1 MVKVHDQRPEF
12 TEEVVLKTVNL
23 FEELCLK
30 GGLESLIRCKMLV
43 RFWFYLN
50 LLGYLAAESFE
61 EFFNGLLAL
70 AEKEKTEFFKVLLAD
85 FFIEFSSEFV
95 GVKLKVLDLLR
106 LERDLE
112 VKSVVRVVGNQRLD
126 FLGTYQLVLEGNL
139 PVQEFRILKYCGKI
153 EMPVFFGKIKL
164 GELLQPA
171 YLSDWSLDLL
181 GLSSDLYYFLKESVE
196 ISDLIFVFR
205 HNIDLLS
212 SKLELKDP
220 ILLANTLLQQAS
232 SLITC
237 KSEIITYSSLAVKL
251 AKQNNSSTV
260 LETKLFEG
268 LNSLLSSPTPINS
281 YSIDKLASFTSHFIS
296 NMSFNWPWASYTDK
310 SGAFEVFLPK
320 LLSKLVRLSYH
331 DMMKSDLPDNLDKFL
346 LPEPEPI
353 LRFAEIEESV
363 DSTDSQLIIDRINS
377 KASTQVMKS
386 LLTSKEI
393 CNSGDLLMMIF
404 CESLFYQGAKSLQ
417 HITIYIE
424 RYLEILTGIQASHI
438 LSSLFNVWQ
447 RSPQRIELLT
457 GKLLTYKLVN
467 CEEIVIYCVESLG
480 KLENPDK
487 AQVEWDLIELAVGDS
502 KDLKFDLIEVI
513 SRELGKSKN
522 TEKVLEFF
530 RKYIK
535 ELNEAQV
542 LSVTSYMKE
551 DLAVEVKKLFY
562 LMANS

>member
-1 MVKVHDQRPEF
+1 M
-12 TEEVVLKTVNL
+12 TL

-50 LLGYLAAESFE
+50 LLGYLATASLE
-61 EFFNGLLAL
+61 EFFYGLLAL
-70 AEKEKTEFFKVLLAD
+70 AENEKSEFFKVILAD
-85 FFIEFSSEFV
+85 FFVEFSQGFEE
-95 GVKLKVLDLLR
+95 VKRKVREVLR
-106 LERDLE
+106 AHRDLQ
-112 VKSVVRVVGNQRLD
+112 VKSVVRVWGNQTRDLLGIYQVVLD
-126 FLGTYQLVLEGNL
+126 GEL
-139 PVQEFRILKYCGKI
+139 PGMEFRILKYCAKLDGPAFVGKI
-153 EMPVFFGKIKL
+153 GLAEG
-164 GELLQPA
+164 LQPV
-171 YLSDWSLDLL
+171 YFTDWSLDLL
-181 GLSSDLYYFLKESVE
+181 GLSSDLYYFLRETVE
-196 ISDLIFVFR
+196 ISDLMFVFR
-205 HNIDLLS
+205 QNIDLLS

-220 ILLANTLLQQAS
+220 AHLANTLLHQAS

-251 AKQNNSSTV
+251 SKQNTSNTL

-268 LNSLLSSPTPINS
+268 LDILLSSSSSINS
-281 YSIDKLASFTSHFIS
+281 YSLDKLSSFTSHFIS
-296 NMSFNWPWASYTDK
+296 NMSFIWPWSSYTDK
-310 SGAFEVFLPK
+310 SGAYEVFIPK

-331 DMMKSDLPDNLDKFL
+331 DMIKSELPESLHKFL
-346 LPEPEPI
+346 LPEPDPI

-438 LSSLFNVWQ
+438 LTSLFNVWQ

-467 CEEIVIYCVESLG
+467 CEEIVAFCVERLG
-480 KLENPDK
+480 RLENPDK
-487 AQVEWDLIELAVGDS
+487 AQVEWDLIDLAVGDY
-502 KDLKFDLIEVI
+502 KGMKVDLIEMIVKD
-513 SRELGKSKN
+513 LGKGK
-522 TEKVLEFF
+522 TEEKVLEFL

-535 ELNEAQV
+535 ELNESQV
-542 LSVTSYMKE
+542 QSLVSHLNE

-562 LMANS
+562 LIANS

>member
-1 MVKVHDQRPEF
+1 
-12 TEEVVLKTVNL
+12 
-23 FEELCLK
+23 
-30 GGLESLIRCKMLV
+30 
-43 RFWFYLN
+43 
-50 LLGYLAAESFE
+50 
-61 EFFNGLLAL
+61 
-70 AEKEKTEFFKVLLAD
+70 
-85 FFIEFSSEFV
+85 
-95 GVKLKVLDLLR
+95 
-106 LERDLE
+106 
-112 VKSVVRVVGNQRLD
+112 
-126 FLGTYQLVLEGNL
+126 
-139 PVQEFRILKYCGKI
+139 
-153 EMPVFFGKIKL
+153 
-164 GELLQPA
+164 
-171 YLSDWSLDLL
+171 
-181 GLSSDLYYFLKESVE
+181 
-196 ISDLIFVFR
+196 
-205 HNIDLLS
+205 
-212 SKLELKDP
+212 
-220 ILLANTLLQQAS
+220 
-232 SLITC
+232 
-237 KSEIITYSSLAVKL
+237 
-251 AKQNNSSTV
+251 
-260 LETKLFEG
+260 
-268 LNSLLSSPTPINS
+268 
-281 YSIDKLASFTSHFIS
+281 
-296 NMSFNWPWASYTDK
+296 MSFNWPWASYTDK

>member
-1 MVKVHDQRPEF
+1 M
-12 TEEVVLKTVNL
+12 TL

-50 LLGYLAAESFE
+50 LLGYLATASLE
-61 EFFNGLLAL
+61 EFFYGLLAL
-70 AEKEKTEFFKVLLAD
+70 AENEKSEFFKVILAD
-85 FFIEFSSEFV
+85 FFVEFSQGFEE
-95 GVKLKVLDLLR
+95 VKRKVREVLRAHKDLQ
-106 LERDLE
+106 
-112 VKSVVRVVGNQRLD
+112 VKSVVRVWGNQTRDLLGIYQVVLD
-126 FLGTYQLVLEGNL
+126 GEL
-139 PVQEFRILKYCGKI
+139 PGMEFRILKYCGKLDG
-153 EMPVFFGKIKL
+153 PAFVGKIGL
-164 GELLQPA
+164 AEGLQTV
-171 YLSDWSLDLL
+171 YFTDWSLDLL
-181 GLSSDLYYFLKESVE
+181 GLSSDLYYFLRETVE
-196 ISDLIFVFR
+196 ISDLMFVFR
-205 HNIDLLS
+205 QNIDLLS

-220 ILLANTLLQQAS
+220 AHLANTLLHQAS

-251 AKQNNSSTV
+251 SKQNTSSTL

-268 LNSLLSSPTPINS
+268 LDILLSSSSSINS
-281 YSIDKLASFTSHFIS
+281 YSLDKLSSFTSHFIS
-296 NMSFNWPWASYTDK
+296 NMSFIWPWSSYTDK
-310 SGAFEVFLPK
+310 SGAYEVFIPK

-331 DMMKSDLPDNLDKFL
+331 DMIKSELPESLHKFL
-346 LPEPEPI
+346 LPEPDPI

-438 LSSLFNVWQ
+438 LTSLFNVWQ

-467 CEEIVIYCVESLG
+467 CEEIVAFCVERLG
-480 KLENPDK
+480 RLENPDK
-487 AQVEWDLIELAVGDS
+487 AQVEWDLIDLAVGDY
-502 KDLKFDLIEVI
+502 KGMKVDLIEIIVKD
-513 SRELGKSKN
+513 LGKGK
-522 TEKVLEFF
+522 TEEKVLEFL

-535 ELNEAQV
+535 ELNESQLQSLV
-542 LSVTSYMKE
+542 SHLNE

-562 LMANS
+562 LIANS

>member
-1 MVKVHDQRPEF
+1 M
-12 TEEVVLKTVNL
+12 TL

-50 LLGYLAAESFE
+50 LLGYLATASLE
-61 EFFNGLLAL
+61 EFFYGLLAL
-70 AEKEKTEFFKVLLAD
+70 AENEKSEFFKVILAD
-85 FFIEFSSEFV
+85 FFVEFSQGFEE
-95 GVKLKVLDLLR
+95 VKRKVREVLRAHKDLQ
-106 LERDLE
+106 
-112 VKSVVRVVGNQRLD
+112 VKSVVRVWGNQTRDLLGIYQVVLD
-126 FLGTYQLVLEGNL
+126 GEL
-139 PVQEFRILKYCGKI
+139 PGMEFRILKYCAKLDGPAFVGKI
-153 EMPVFFGKIKL
+153 GLAEG
-164 GELLQPA
+164 LQPV
-171 YLSDWSLDLL
+171 YFTDWSLDLL
-181 GLSSDLYYFLKESVE
+181 GLSSDLYYFLRETVE
-196 ISDLIFVFR
+196 ISDLMFVFR
-205 HNIDLLS
+205 QNIDLLS

-220 ILLANTLLQQAS
+220 AHLANTLLHQAS

-251 AKQNNSSTV
+251 SKQNTSSTL

-268 LNSLLSSPTPINS
+268 LDILLSSSSSINS
-281 YSIDKLASFTSHFIS
+281 YSLDKLSSFTSHFIS
-296 NMSFNWPWASYTDK
+296 NMSFIWPWSSYTDK
-310 SGAFEVFLPK
+310 SGAYEVFIPK

-331 DMMKSDLPDNLDKFL
+331 DMIKSELPESLHKFL
-346 LPEPEPI
+346 LPEPDPI

-438 LSSLFNVWQ
+438 LTSLFNVWQ

-467 CEEIVIYCVESLG
+467 CEEIVAFCVERLG
-480 KLENPDK
+480 RLENPDK
-487 AQVEWDLIELAVGDS
+487 AQVEWDLIDLAVGDY
-502 KDLKFDLIEVI
+502 KGMKVDLIEIIVKD
-513 SRELGKSKN
+513 LGKGK
-522 TEKVLEFF
+522 TEEKVLEFL

-535 ELNEAQV
+535 ELNESQLQSLV
-542 LSVTSYMKE
+542 SHLNE

-562 LMANS
+562 LIANS